1 VQTFFCTRGC
11 EYLLLIV
18 ILSETKNL
26 VCERSVR
33 CPDASPVALRRE
45 SIGQHDNVEYKF
57 IME

>member
-1 VQTFFCTRGC
+1 MGEREQRS
-11 EYLLLIV
+11 IV